1 MSDKEIIIRL
11 QYKINYLY
19 FENVLLEIMKYFQDS
34 TIKFA
39 GYLNSCRVLS
49 IDGTNYRV
57 YPGANRIKLTL
68 TTDKNV
74 KIPSS
79 SKQKAFKKY
88 TEFLESIK
96 G

>member
-1 MSDKEIIIRL
+1 MSDKEMIIRL
-11 QYKINYLY
+11 QYKINYSY
-19 FENVLLEIMKYFQDS
+19 FENILSEVVKYFQDS
-34 TIKFA
+34 TIKFE
-39 GYLNSCRVLS
+39 GYLNSCKVIS
-49 IDGTNYRV
+49 IDGINYRV

-79 SKQKAFKKY
+79 AKQKAFDKY